1 MTATLAGR
9 AAATRSVAALTIVEV
24 SGCAER
30 GLVARLAARC
40 SPASL
45 AARFFRPVSGA
56 ADRNLLTLLLGPAN
70 GRAFLALDAGRPVG
84 LVNLAP
90 SDAGEVE
97 VALLVADRWQHRG
110 VGRALLEHALADPRW
125 AAETVHVTV
134 RPENTAVLALLH
146 TLPRVIHLV
155 DSAPGELYFELCPS
169 AAGGPRPSAVEPGP
183 SAGGPRPPAEEQ
195 RPAAGEL
202 LLAG

>member
-9 AAATRSVAALTIVEV
+9 AAAKRSAVALTIIEV

-56 ADRNLLTLLLGPAN
+56 ADRNLLTLLLGPAT

-90 SDAGEVE
+90 GDAGEVE

-146 TLPRVIHLV
+146 TLPRALRLV
-155 DSAPGELYFELCPS
+155 DTAPGELYFDLCPS
-169 AAGGPRPSAVEPGP
+169 VVEPRPSAGEG
-183 SAGGPRPPAEEQ
+183 RPPAEEP

>member
-9 AAATRSVAALTIVEV
+9 AAAKRSAVALTMVEV

-56 ADRNLLTLLLGPAN
+56 ADRNLLTLLLGPAT

-90 SDAGEVE
+90 GDAGEVE

-146 TLPRVIHLV
+146 TLPRALRLV
-155 DSAPGELYFELCPS
+155 DSAPGELYFALCPS
-169 AAGGPRPSAVEPGP
+169 AGVPRPSAGVPRP
-183 SAGGPRPPAEEQ
+183 SAGEPRPPAEEP
-195 RPAAGEL
+195 RPAAEEF